1 MKKLPLLFLMSII
14 LARCVTTT
22 NDVSPRQ
29 SYRPNGSKELW
40 DISGS
45 MNSEY
50 NQITGAIQRVL
61 NVYINEEPVIHGT
74 LSPMATGELSGKYK
88 NHKVNSICASEMKT
102 QTWMDV
108 RCTILI
114 DNERAATLTF

>member
-1 MKKLPLLFLMSII
+1 MRKLLLSIFMLII
-14 LARCVTTT
+14 LTGCTTT
-22 NDVSPRQ
+22 THDISPRQ
-29 SYRPNGSKELW
+29 SYRPSGSDELW

-45 MNSEY
+45 VEN
-50 NQITGAIQRVL
+50 NWDQITGVVQRTLYVQINDEQVIQ
-61 NVYINEEPVIHGT
+61 GT
-74 LSPMATGELSGKYK
+74 LSRMATGELSGKYK

-102 QTWMDV
+102 QTWLEV

>member
-1 MKKLPLLFLMSII
+1 MLTG
-14 LARCVTTT
+14 CVTTT
-22 NDVSPRQ
+22 SDVSPRQ

-50 NQITGAIQRVL
+50 NQITGAVQRVL
-61 NVYINEEPVIHGT
+61 DVYINDEPTIHGT

-102 QTWMDV
+102 ETWLDV